1 MKRTQGIAL
10 VVVLIAAAVLFVVL
24 LSITSTLTVGSRK
37 LTTEQQ
43 QTVRAQYAA
52 ESGITRAE
60 GETRTL
66 MRQVTYLVNRMD
78 VSSLDTNTL
87 LGYAANFCGVP
98 FGSLNTALTTTNVMC
113 TASPGSDASRWTLFT
128 SLIPQ
133 SAYSAWNTANPN
145 EPITGTPAE
154 FWTRVFAGQIQRPPV
169 VTSSS
174 ANSQEQYRLSAGL
187 QAVDVLG
194 QASGSTYVLT
204 FEFRPANATSTG
216 ELVTTGAN
224 PTVVATRTLQRGLGG
239 PFQLKLSPPNFSAF
253 AQFTNRQLTSVSGS
267 RVFLGDNAVYDGP
280 IHTNEY
286 YSFSAGQSPLFGKT
300 ITSAGCVARGTK
312 TVTAGGV
319 TSTIETC
326 TSATPGAYVG
336 TDSSPRD
343 PCLVA
348 PTATPIFAPKAGT
361 TGCSNGN
368 NKDKDVNYSAD
379 FIPLPPSTD
388 ATQKNAAQNIVNN
401 SKGIYVDASELP
413 TAPTAGVAGNLNGMT
428 LWAAKDANGT
438 GFSSSDWDAAN
449 NRWKQNSQYQMIEFT
464 RDYFSYGRCVNPF
477 SISLSPTSITYSTS
491 IQNKAQTVKINVSRT
506 GLVDAS
512 ANPYNN
518 SPTSPWQGAIDL
530 SFGSYTPNNY
540 SVSGFSADPTSPSA
554 TSSASTFTVT
564 LSNNP
569 TATTTVPVSG
579 TANGFTSTQS
589 LKINPMATG
598 GGTGGTTTPP
608 TPSLSTS
615 ASNAPDAIRSSS
627 GQTVVV
633 TTTVSA
639 NRSNF
644 TTPDIVTFTFSGMPS
659 GMVISTLTAPS
670 GTGSTGNLSLPIS
683 VGPGVATGSYTITVT
698 AKSGGLTA
706 TKTFTIRVGSS
717 GQMIDR
723 RWVRPFVTAALGPAW
738 LLSATT
744 PMLTLPTYVP
754 TPNCTGG
761 KVLDANYANR
771 GIIRIQYRIAPDGTT
786 VSRYRLEG
794 VANATS
800 AQTQW
805 SSWQS
810 EPNFNGI
817 VYVDK
822 QEGTYPDAID
832 GVTGPARI
840 SGLKDKNGATIPTTD
855 PRTAPPAIARFQK
868 LTIAAAQRINITGD
882 LKYENPPCS
891 GTPSRNGSG
900 ASSTINPAPCQDVD
914 TMLANSSG
922 QNILG
927 IYSQS
932 ADIRIP
938 NNPLPQNLEVNGIL
952 MSSAGRVYADYDSF
966 TGSRGNFNLQGGI
979 ISNYYGQFGEQQG
992 NTVVN
997 GYGRAFA
1004 YDPRTEGS
1012 RLTPPFFP
1020 TFTQGQWVL
1029 QLDQNGVSKVTDP
1042 NQVTLNTSFIQP
1054 TKVP

>member
-1 MKRTQGIAL
+1 MRTNQGIAL

-60 GETRTL
+60 GETRTI
-66 MRQVTYLVNRMD
+66 MRQVTYLVNKMD

-87 LGYAANFCGVP
+87 LSHAANFCGVP
-98 FGSLNTALTTTNVMC
+98 VSSLNTTLTASNVMC
-113 TASPGSDASRWTLFT
+113 TANNGSDATRWTLFT
-128 SLIPQ
+128 SLIPA
-133 SAYSAWNTANPN
+133 SAYTDWNTANPN

-154 FWTRVFAGQIQRPPV
+154 FWTRVFSGQVQRPPV

-174 ANSQEQYRLSAGL
+174 SGAQEQYRLSAGL

-204 FEFRPANATSTG
+204 FEFQPSNATSTG

-224 PTVVATRTLQRGLGG
+224 PTVVATRTLQRRLGG

-253 AQFTNRQLTSVSGS
+253 AQFTNRQLTSSSGT
-267 RVFLGDNAVYDGP
+267 RVFLGDNAIYDGP

-300 ITSAGCVARGTK
+300 VTSAGCVTRGTK
-312 TVTAGGV
+312 TVTTGGV
-319 TSTIETC
+319 DSTIETC
-326 TSATPGAYVG
+326 TSVTPGAYVD

-348 PTATPIFAPKAGT
+348 PSATPIFATKTGT

-368 NKDKDVNYSAD
+368 NKDKDVDYSAD

-388 ATQKNAAQNIVNN
+388 ATQRNAAQNIVNN

-413 TAPTAGVAGNLNGMT
+413 SAPTAGAAGNLNSMT

-438 GFSSSDWDAAN
+438 QFSASDWDAAN
-449 NRWKQNSQYQMIEFT
+449 NKWKQNSQYQIIEYT
-464 RDYFSYGRCVNPF
+464 RDYFSYGTCVNPF
-477 SISLSPTSITYSTS
+477 SISLSPSSITYSAG
-491 IQNKAQTVKINVSRT
+491 IKDKPQTVSIKVNRT
-506 GLVDAS
+506 ALVDATS
-512 ANPYNN
+512 SPYNN
-518 SPTSPWQGAIDL
+518 TKSTTWQGAIDL
-530 SFGSYTPNNY
+530 NFGSYTPDNY
-540 SVSGFSADPTSPSA
+540 IVSGFTIDPTSSSA
-554 TSSASTFTVT
+554 TSNASAFTVT
-564 LSNNP
+564 LTNNP
-569 TATTTVPVSG
+569 TATSSIPVSG
-579 TANGFTSTQS
+579 TANGFTSTAT
-589 LKINPMATG
+589 LTINPT
-598 GGTGGTTTPP
+598 GTTTIP
-608 TPSLSTS
+608 TPSLSVS
-615 ASNAPDAIRSSS
+615 ASKAPDAIRTSSS
-627 GQTVVV
+627 QTISL

-639 NRSNF
+639 NRNNF
-644 TTPDIVTFTFSGMPS
+644 ITPAGVTFTFSGMPA
-659 GMVISTLTAPS
+659 GMTINPVTAPL
-670 GTGSTGNLSLPIS
+670 GTGSTGNIS
-683 VGPGVATGSYTITVT
+683 VPITVGSGVATGSYTITVT
-698 AKSGGLTA
+698 ATSGGLT
-706 TKTFTIRVGSS
+706 KTTSFTIRVGSS
-717 GQMIDR
+717 GQQIYR
-723 RWVRPFVTAALGPAW
+723 KWVTPFVTAALGPGW
-738 LLSATT
+738 LLPAAT
-744 PMLTLPTYVP
+744 PLLTLPTYVP
-754 TPNCTGG
+754 TPSCTGG
-761 KVLDANYANR
+761 KVLDPNYANR

-786 VSRYRLEG
+786 VSRYKLEG
-794 VANATS
+794 VANATA
-800 AQTQW
+800 AQTTW

-832 GVTGPARI
+832 GITGPARI
-840 SGLKDKNGATIPTTD
+840 SGLKDKTGATIPTTD

-868 LTIAAAQRINITGD
+868 ITIAAAQRINITGD

-900 ASSTINPAPCQDVD
+900 SSSTINPAPCQDVD
-914 TMLANSSG
+914 TMLASSSG

-927 IYSQS
+927 IYSQG

-952 MSSAGRVYADYDSF
+952 MSSAGRVYAEYDSF
-966 TGSRGNFNLQGGI
+966 TGSRGKFNLQGGI

-1012 RLTPPFFP
+1012 KLTPPFFP

-1042 NQVTLNTSFIQP
+1042 NQVSLNTSFTQP
-1054 TKVP
+1054 IKAP

>member
-1 MKRTQGIAL
+1 MRQTQGIAL
-10 VVVLIAAAVLFVVL
+10 VVVLIAAAILFVVL

-37 LTTEQQ
+37 LTIEQQ

-60 GETRTL
+60 GETKTL
-66 MRQVTYLVNRMD
+66 MRQVTYLINRMD

-87 LGYAANFCGVP
+87 LGYAASFCGVP
-98 FGSLNTALTTTNVMC
+98 FSSLNTALVTTNVMC
-113 TASPGSDASRWTLFT
+113 TANPGSDASRWTLFT
-128 SLIPQ
+128 SLIPL
-133 SAYSAWNTANPN
+133 SAYTDWNTANPN
-145 EPITGTPAE
+145 EPVVDSPTE
-154 FWTRVFAGQIQRPPV
+154 FWVKVFSGQIQRPPV
-169 VTSSS
+169 VISSTT
-174 ANSQEQYRLSAGL
+174 NSQEQYRLSAGL

-204 FEFRPANATSTG
+204 FEFRPAIATSTG
-216 ELVTTGAN
+216 ELLTTGVN
-224 PTVVATRTLQRGLGG
+224 PTVVATRTLQRGFSG

-253 AQFTNRQLTSVSGS
+253 AQFTNHQLTTSSGT
-267 RVFLGDNAVYDGP
+267 RVFLGDNAIYDGP

-300 ITSAGCVARGTK
+300 VTSAGCITRGSK
-312 TVTAGGV
+312 TVTASGV

-326 TSATPGAYVG
+326 TSATPGAYVD

-348 PTATPIFAPKAGT
+348 PSATPIFATKTGI

-413 TAPTAGVAGNLNGMT
+413 SAPTAGAAGNLNSMT
-428 LWAAKDANGT
+428 LWAAKDADGT
-438 GFSSSDWDAAN
+438 KFSVSDWDPAN
-449 NRWKQNSQYQMIEFT
+449 NKWKQNSQYQIIEYT
-464 RDYFSYGRCVNPF
+464 RDYFSYGKCVDPF
-477 SISLSPTSITYSTS
+477 SISLSPSSITYSDE
-491 IQNKAQTVKINVSRT
+491 IKDKPQTVTINIKRT
-506 GLVDAS
+506 SFVDATS
-512 ANPYNN
+512 NPYKN
-518 SPTSPWQGAIDL
+518 TSSSTWQGAVDL
-530 SFGSYTPNNY
+530 SFGSYTPDNY
-540 SVSGFSADPTSPSA
+540 SVSGFSENPTSPSA
-554 TSSASTFTVT
+554 ISSTFTVI
-564 LSNNP
+564 LINNP
-569 TATTTVPVSG
+569 TAVTSIPVIS
-579 TANGFTSTQS
+579 TSNNFTLSKL
-589 LKINPMATG
+589 LKINPMTSG
-598 GGTGGTTTPP
+598 GGSGGTTTPK
-608 TPSLSTS
+608 PSLKVNTQ
-615 ASNAPDAIRSSS
+615 NAPDAIRTSTS
-627 GQTVVV
+627 QTVSV
-633 TTTVSA
+633 TTTVNA

-644 TTPDIVTFTFSGMPS
+644 PTPDIVTFTFSDMPAGMTINP
-659 GMVISTLTAPS
+659 VTAPS
-670 GTGSTGNLSLPIS
+670 GTGSTGGISVPIS
-683 VGPGVATGSYTITVT
+683 VGPSVAPGTYTITVK
-698 AKSGGLTA
+698 ASSGGIEA
-706 TKTFTIRVGSS
+706 TNKFQIRVGSS
-717 GQMIDR
+717 GQLIYHQ
-723 RWVRPFVTAALGPAW
+723 WIHPFVTAAVSPAW
-738 LLSATT
+738 LLPVAT
-744 PMLTLPTYVP
+744 PLLALPTYVP
-754 TPNCTGG
+754 PPACSSGQ
-761 KVLDANYANR
+761 VLDPNYANR

-786 VSRYRLEG
+786 VSRYKLEG
-794 VANATS
+794 VANAT
-800 AQTQW
+800 ATQTNW

-832 GVTGPARI
+832 GITGPARI
-840 SGLKDKNGATIPTTD
+840 SGLKDKTGATIPTTD

-868 LTIAAAQRINITGD
+868 ITITAVQRINITGD

-900 ASSTINPAPCQDVD
+900 SNSTINPAPCQDVD
-914 TMLANSSG
+914 AMLASPSG

-927 IYSQS
+927 IYSQG

-992 NTVVN
+992 NIVVN

-1012 RLTPPFFP
+1012 KLTPPFFP
-1020 TFTQGQWVL
+1020 AFTQGQWVL

-1042 NQVTLNTSFIQP
+1042 NQVTLNSSFIQP
-1054 TKVP
+1054 QKNP